1 MDTTQLNLLW
11 RCFPNAT
18 DPTDFSFEAVGTFSL
33 TDDKSCYQDRN
44 SNRCPSDCSRE
55 IIIIHSNSPLTIVA
69 FDEWLKDFP
78 ISTCDYLLYNSD
90 TQKKIFALC
99 ELTCS
104 LPHYVEDRVDN
115 VGKRAKAYSQ
125 MISSWKLIAES
136 ENPVFKAQILNYVRK
151 IGIFGW
157 RDRKSDIQD
166 GAMKSLRSFV
176 NTPGSQAGIKT
187 FHNYVFGE
195 NFEFIQVKYPH
206 TLHL

>member
-1 MDTTQLNLLW
+1 METTQLNLLW
-11 RCFPNAT
+11 RCFPAAT

-33 TDDKSCYQDRN
+33 TDNKACTQERS
-44 SNRCPSDCSRE
+44 SNQCPSDCNRE
-55 IIIIHSNSPLTIVA
+55 ILIIHSEAPLTIIA

-78 ISTCDYLLYNSD
+78 LSKCDYLLYN
-90 TQKKIFALC
+90 TGIQKQLFAFC

-104 LPHYVEDRVDN
+104 LPQYVDDRVDN

-125 MISSWKLIAES
+125 MISSWRLISES

-157 RDRKSDIQD
+157 RNRQSSPSR
-166 GAMKSLRSFV
+166 GALKALRSFV
-176 NTPGSQAGIKT
+176 NTPGSQTHIKT
-187 FHNYVFGE
+187 FQNYAFGE

-206 TLHL
+206 TLQV

>member
-11 RCFPNAT
+11 RCFPNAS

-33 TDDKSCYQDRN
+33 TDDKACSQDRY
-44 SNRCPSDCSRE
+44 SNTCPSDCSRE
-55 IIIIHSNSPLTIVA
+55 ILMIHSNSPLTIVA

-78 ISTCDYLLYNSD
+78 ISTCDYLLYSSD
-90 TQKKIFALC
+90 TQKKIFAFC

-104 LPHYVEDRVDN
+104 LPQYVEDRVDN

-125 MISSWKLIAES
+125 MISSWRLISES
-136 ENPVFKAQILNYVRK
+136 ENPMFKAQILNYVRK

-157 RDRKSDIQD
+157 RDRKSNIRV

-176 NTPGSQAGIKT
+176 NTPGSQAGIKI
-187 FHNYVFGE
+187 FQNYAFGE